1 MKNAFFKSV
10 LCILGCIGLLAGT
23 ATADTFGPT
32 DIDGGNGVLELLNSD
47 FFNEGNVTESDF
59 ITRFDFTGMWDYTA
73 IAFEANNVDLVR
85 EGVSGDWT
93 TEFKTKLTHVLGSKK
108 YGTWETV
115 DFDNENLRFVDTST
129 DPNTS
134 KNLDILNKSKQ
145 SIFHFYM
152 LTEDSQ
158 ALTWMN
164 DPTFFLKAGTYIL
177 GYSDSGVDGDYDDI
191 IMAMAPVPEPATML
205 LFGAGIAGFA
215 GLRLRRKKK

>member
-1 MKNAFFKSV
+1 MKNAFFKSI

-32 DIDGGNGVLELLNSD
+32 VINDGGVLELLNSN
-47 FFNEGNVTESDF
+47 FFNEDNVTESDF

-73 IAFEANNVDLVR
+73 IAFEANNLDVVK
-85 EGVSGDWT
+85 EGVTGDWT
-93 TEFKTKLTHVLGSKK
+93 TEFITQLDTDKGSDK

-129 DPNTS
+129 DPNTP
-134 KNLDILNKSKQ
+134 KNLDILNSNKQ

-152 LTEDSQ
+152 LTEDSNE
-158 ALTWMN
+158 LEWLGSGFT
-164 DPTFFLKAGTYIL
+164 LKAGTYIL
-177 GYSDSGVDGDYDDI
+177 GYNDSGTDGDYDDI

-205 LFGAGIAGFA
+205 LFGIGIAGFA